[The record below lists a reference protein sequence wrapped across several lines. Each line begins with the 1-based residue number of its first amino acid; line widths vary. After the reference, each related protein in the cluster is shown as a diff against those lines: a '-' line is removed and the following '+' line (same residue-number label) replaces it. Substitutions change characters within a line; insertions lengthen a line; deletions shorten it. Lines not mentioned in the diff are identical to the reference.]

1 MKHEKKYWAAQKQ
14 CQYLTSTRL
23 KWAHKKYQEETGK
36 IKQNV
41 PAPDIFFFPFFLG
54 FANGCK
60 ESSLLS
66 TRRRKCQ
73 AQQSVFDILFIRNY
87 VLKTCQDRAA
97 ANRGQQ
103 WRKQIDLQRVLNCFN
118 AANIQPVLFISPGC
132 LGCSHGRM
140 EVPSEDFRTSTARSP
155 SRAQLCKHSKLDL
168 GLLNRNKEGN
178 PQGHCSLF
186 KVELHFQGWPST
198 VISGLFE
205 QPLENKRALKI
216 AKMGSLAL

>member
-1 MKHEKKYWAAQKQ
+1 MVGRK
-14 CQYLTSTRL
+14 
-23 KWAHKKYQEETGK
+23 
-36 IKQNV
+36 
-41 PAPDIFFFPFFLG
+41 
-54 FANGCK
+54 
-60 ESSLLS
+60 SSSLS

-87 VLKTCQDRAA
+87 VLKTCQDPAA

-103 WRKQIDLQRVLNCFN
+103 WGKQIDLQWVLNCFN
-118 AANIQPVLFISPGC
+118 AANFQPVLFISPGW
-132 LGCSHGRM
+132 LGRSRGRM

-178 PQGHCSLF
+178 PQGYCSLF

>member
-1 MKHEKKYWAAQKQ
+1 MVMKHKKKYWAAQKQ
-14 CQYLTSTRL
+14 CQWLTSTGPTKNIR
-23 KWAHKKYQEETGK
+23 KKLVKSNKPSLPQ
-36 IKQNV
+36 IS
-41 PAPDIFFFPFFLG
+41 FFFFYL
-54 FANGCK
+54 FANSCK

-87 VLKTCQDRAA
+87 VLKTCQDPAA

-103 WRKQIDLQRVLNCFN
+103 WRKQIDLQRVLKGFN
-118 AANIQPVLFISPGC
+118 AANFQPLLFISPGC
-132 LGCSHGRM
+132 LGCSCGRM
-140 EVPSEDFRTSTARSP
+140 EVPSEGFRTSTAHSP

-168 GLLNRNKEGN
+168 GLLNWNKEGN
-178 PQGHCSLF
+178 PQGQCSLF

-198 VISGLFE
+198 VILGMFE